1 MPELAEVEIVRRNIK
16 AWWKT
21 PADEVVWIDSSF
33 GDQQESLETALK
45 SKPLAFIRRG
55 KHLVVQT
62 EKGGVYFHL
71 RMTGKI
77 ISAKQPDVRFARLA
91 FKVNPGRITDG
102 DVYPWLVFVDSRRLG
117 SIDFLEGNALPK
129 GFESLGPEPDAIS
142 VDYFEK
148 HIGKKRGLKSAL
160 LDQKVVAGIGNI
172 AITELFWIYK
182 IAPNAKWSD
191 LSTDQKKELCSG
203 LAPYFDALIEKEDS
217 AEIPYAN
224 EKGAP
229 NPFLIYKRLGE
240 PCPTCQTAIER
251 TKIAGRSTYFCP
263 TCQLDRSKSP
273 I

>member
-1 MPELAEVEIVRRNIK
+1 MPELAEVEIVRRNIE

-21 PADEVVWIDSSF
+21 PADEVVWIDAQF
-33 GDQQESLETALK
+33 GDSQDSLEEALR

-77 ISAKQPDVRFARLA
+77 ISAASPDVRFARLA
-91 FKVNPGRITDG
+91 FKVSPGRSADNQ
-102 DVYPWLVFVDSRRLG
+102 DYPWLVFVDSRRLG
-117 SIDFLEGNALPK
+117 SIEFLEGSELPK
-129 GFESLGPEPDAIS
+129 GFATLGPEPDAIS
-142 VDYFEK
+142 VAYFDDT
-148 HIGKKRGLKSAL
+148 IGKKRGLKSAL

-172 AITELFWIYK
+172 AITELFWMCG

-191 LSTDQKKELCSG
+191 LSEEKKAELCAEM
-203 LAPYFDALIEKEDS
+203 APYFDALIEKEAGD
-217 AEIPYAN
+217 EIPYAN

-240 PCPTCQTAIER
+240 PCPTCQNPIER
-251 TKIAGRSTYFCP
+251 VKVASRSTYFCP
-263 TCQLDRSKSP
+263 TCQPDS
-273 I
+273 